1 VQRGS
6 QRQVAMQG
14 VQMLLL
20 QSLHNV
26 HLRLATTRQQQQR

>member
-1 VQRGS
+1 
-6 QRQVAMQG
+6 MQG

-26 HLRLATTRQQQQR
+26 RLRLATTRQQQLQQR